1 MHKLALVVPTKD
13 RPADLGKL
21 LSSLVTQEQLP
32 NQLIIV
38 DGSNPDIRHV
48 IDRFPGLKVDYVRV
62 YPPSLSQQ
70 RNAGMQRI
78 NPDITLAGYLDDDI
92 VLEPGAIRAMLAFW
106 STADADVGGA
116 AFNITNAARPNWIRL
131 KSLLLVDADQPGQ
144 MLSSGYPGTIGF
156 QKNDIET
163 DWLYGGATVW
173 RREIVDH
180 YAYDEWFLGT
190 GFMEDVDFSFTVR
203 RDHRLKVI
211 AAARLAHY
219 SHPIKLGRENLL
231 GRWQITNRM
240 YFVRK
245 HRARGLSLAA
255 AWIANAGTTLL
266 NFGMALIHRRRS
278 HWLRTLGNLH
288 GIFSELSGNRSAVGG
303 HLK

>member
-1 MHKLALVVPTKD
+1 MHKLAIVVPTKD
-13 RPADLGKL
+13 RPDDLRKL
-21 LSSLVTQEQLP
+21 LASLESQTRQP
-32 NQLIIV
+32 DQLIIV
-38 DGSNPDIRHV
+38 DGSSPDIRHV
-48 IDRFPGLKVDYVRV
+48 ITEFPALSVDYVRV

-70 RNAGMQRI
+70 RNAGMQRL

-92 VLEPGAIRAMLAFW
+92 VVESQAIEAMLGFW
-106 STADADVGGA
+106 ATAGADVGGA

-131 KSLLLVDADQPGQ
+131 KSLLLVDAALPGR
-144 MLSSGYPGTIGF
+144 MLPSGFPSTIGF
-156 QKNDIET
+156 QQADLDA

-173 RREIVDH
+173 RREVINR

-211 AAARLAHY
+211 AGARLAHY
-219 SHPIKLGRENLL
+219 SHPVRLERETLL
-231 GRWQITNRM
+231 GRWQVTNRM

-245 HRARGLSLAA
+245 HRARGLSVAA
-255 AWIANAGTTLL
+255 AWVANGGTALL
-266 NFGMALIHRRRS
+266 NIAIALIRRRRNFWLRAKGNALGMA
-278 HWLRTLGNLH
+278 
-288 GIFSELSGNRSAVGG
+288 SEITGNRSALGG

>member
-13 RPADLGKL
+13 RPDDLGKL
-21 LSSLVTQEQLP
+21 LSSLEKQTRAP
-32 NQLIIV
+32 DQLIIV
-38 DGSNPDIRHV
+38 DGSHPDIRHV
-48 IDRFPGLKVDYVRV
+48 IDQFPNLKVDYVRV

-92 VLEPGAIRAMLAFW
+92 VLESQAIEAMFGFW
-106 STADADVGGA
+106 ASAGADVGGA

-131 KSLLLVDADQPGQ
+131 KSLLLVDAALPGR
-144 MLSSGYPGTIGF
+144 MLPSGFPSTIGF
-156 QKNDIET
+156 QQADIET

-173 RREIVDH
+173 RREVVNH

-203 RDHRLKVI
+203 SHHRLKVV
-211 AAARLAHY
+211 ADARLAHY
-219 SHPIKLGRENLL
+219 SHPVKTEREALL

-245 HRARGLSLAA
+245 HRARGLSIAA
-255 AWIANAGTTLL
+255 AWVANVGAALL
-266 NFGMALIHRRRS
+266 NLGMALMRRRRS
-278 HWLRTLGNLH
+278 HWLRTLGNFH
-288 GIFSELSGNRSAVGG
+288 GMYSELTGNRSTLGG